1 MYSNET
7 WRVAVELPVRKMLKR
22 LPKDDHVRIIDA
34 LQSLIID
41 PYTGDLQKLGGTENS
56 WRRRVGSY
64 RIFFEIS
71 QSERRVDIFK
81 IERRGSKTY

>member
-7 WRVAVELPVRKMLKR
+7 WRVAVEPPVRKMLKR
-22 LPKDDHVRIIDA
+22 LSKEDHVRVISAI
-34 LQSLIID
+34 QSLIID
-41 PYTGDLQKLGGTENS
+41 PYGGDLQKLNGTEDS

-64 RIFFEIS
+64 RIFFEIL

>member
-7 WRVAVELPVRKMLKR
+7 WRVAVEPPVRKMLKR
-22 LPKDDHVRIIDA
+22 LSKEDHVRVISAI
-34 LQSLIID
+34 QSLIID
-41 PYTGDLQKLGGTENS
+41 PYGGDLQKLNGTEDS

-64 RIFFEIS
+64 RLFFELS

>member
-1 MYSNET
+1 
-7 WRVAVELPVRKMLKR
+7 MLKR

-81 IERRGSKTY
+81 IECRGSKTY

>member
-1 MYSNET
+1 MNSNEI
-7 WRVAVELPVRKMLKR
+7 WRVAVEPPVRKALKR
-22 LPKDDHVRIIDA
+22 LSKGDHTRIIEA
-34 LQSLIID
+34 IQSLVND
-41 PYTGDLQKLGGTENS
+41 PYIGDVQKLGGTEDA

-71 QSERRVDIFK
+71 QSDRRVDIFK

>member
-1 MYSNET
+1 MYSNEI
-7 WRVAVELPVRKMLKR
+7 WQVAVEPSARKALKR
-22 LPKDDHVRIIDA
+22 LSKDDHTRIIEAINA
-34 LQSLIID
+34 LVYD
-41 PYTGDLQKLGGTENS
+41 PYAGDLQKLGGTEDS

>member
-1 MYSNET
+1 MYSNEI
-7 WRVAVELPVRKMLKR
+7 WRVAVEPLVRKALKR
-22 LPKDDHVRIIDA
+22 LPKNDHIRVMETIS
-34 LQSLIID
+34 SLVHD
-41 PYTGDLQKLGGTENS
+41 PYAGDVRKLGGTENS